1 MSKYC
6 RSIGVEREGGELTA
20 ASIYSAAM
28 IVLALDAASPLPA
41 VALAAGGDVF
51 DEALPRDH
59 RASEELLPA
68 IARVLAGAGRRL
80 SDCERL
86 AVCAGPG
93 SFTGLRIGLA
103 TAWGL
108 ARALGCPLESVST
121 LEALAESVRADGV
134 TQVLAVL
141 DAGRGDASIALFDMS
156 GVRALAVGLTLR
168 TLLTR
173 VRAAAPAALLAALPA
188 GLVPGA
194 VTPVRSL
201 ARALALAVARAPRA
215 AAGSLTPIYS
225 RQSAAEEKKRGASQ
239 A

>member
-1 MSKYC
+1 
-6 RSIGVEREGGELTA
+6 
-20 ASIYSAAM
+20 M

-51 DEALPRDH
+51 DEALPRD
-59 RASEELLPA
+59 RLASEDLLPA
-68 IARVLAGAGRRL
+68 IARVLAASGRRL

-93 SFTGLRIGLA
+93 SFTGLRVGLA

-108 ARALGCPLESVST
+108 ARVLGCPLESVST
-121 LEALAESVRADGV
+121 LEALAESVRAEGV
-134 TQVLAVL
+134 ARVLAAL
-141 DAGRGDASIALFDMS
+141 DAGRGDASIALFDLS
-156 GVRALAVGLTLR
+156 GVRAVSVGLARRISLSE
-168 TLLTR
+168 
-173 VRAAAPAALLAALPA
+173 VRAAAPAALLTALPA

-194 VTPVRSL
+194 QAPARSP
-201 ARALALAVARAPRA
+201 AQALALAVNRAPREA
-215 AAGSLTPIYS
+215 AASLTPIYS